1 MATLYVPA
9 LFEAMAWGI
18 MKFHPF
24 RAWRSGSPS
33 PLSTAYLHPTLK
45 TWKMTLYDPHVI
57 ICAGLF
63 LQHFVAQIYR
73 FKRALLTTC
82 PNPSWAL
89 RLARFSGHLQYGAQ
103 YGACGQHVNGRK
115 VRSCLLITSRKA
127 SVLQI
132 SCMQYRSVAPCGE
145 NSRLILE
152 AFGTMW
158 LLLIIYIS

>member
-1 MATLYVPA
+1 
-9 LFEAMAWGI
+9 

-89 RLARFSGHLQYGAQ
+89 RLALDLFWKHLELCDFLLRQKLQKKKGSSAQLDKQADDAVTWPKKLGAFT
-103 YGACGQHVNGRK
+103 G
-115 VRSCLLITSRKA
+115 
-127 SVLQI
+127 
-132 SCMQYRSVAPCGE
+132 PE
-145 NSRLILE
+145 
-152 AFGTMW
+152 
-158 LLLIIYIS
+158 